1 LLLLLVLWW
10 RLLQWRLLRQRLLL
24 LLAKSVYSLLQLYL
38 PCSFLL
44 DLLLHD
50 LSSLNHNH
58 LSGHV
63 PLHELKA
70 FIFLLKA
77 CQLIFYNGFDFLL
90 RVLVLI
96 ILSFGFSVWVLIVV
110 WLLMR

>member
-1 LLLLLVLWW
+1 
-10 RLLQWRLLRQRLLL
+10 
-24 LLAKSVYSLLQLYL
+24 
-38 PCSFLL
+38 
-44 DLLLHD
+44 
-50 LSSLNHNH
+50 
-58 LSGHV
+58 V